1 MNDRSNT
8 VWVIVIVLAL
18 LSVLFASLK
27 LHPVRKKWQN
37 AVMRAQNTNIGTD
50 QELENVIGFLEDRL
64 KYRLDYKFSLE
75 KEPMRLT
82 NVVYLIDASGKR
94 ISGKRTSKIKVTHV
108 INGKVKYAGIYF
120 KGQNFNVVEGDSL
133 AGGRVKNIGKFGI
146 TVEKQGQDIF
156 YDVETTSLND
166 QQMKLGDK

>member
-8 VWVIVIVLAL
+8 VWVIVII
-18 LSVLFASLK
+18 LSLISGLFASLK
-27 LHPVRKKWQN
+27 LYPVRMKWQN

-50 QELENVIGFLEDRL
+50 KELENVIGFLEDRL
-64 KYRLDYKFSLE
+64 KYRLGYEFSLE

-82 NVVYLIDASGKR
+82 NVVYLTDASGKR

-120 KGQNFNVVEGDSL
+120 KGENFNVVEGDSI

-146 TVEKQGQDIF
+146 TVEKQGQDVF
-156 YDVETTSLND
+156 YDVETTTLDD
-166 QQMKLGDK
+166 QQTISGDK

>member
-27 LHPVRKKWQN
+27 LQPVRKKWQN
-37 AVMRAQNTNIGTD
+37 AVIRAQNTNIGTD

-64 KYRLDYKFSLE
+64 KYRLGYEFSLE

-82 NVVYLIDASGKR
+82 NVVYLTDASGKR

-108 INGKVKYAGIYF
+108 INGKIKYAGIYY
-120 KGQNFNVVEGDSL
+120 KGQNFTVVEGDSL

-146 TVEKQGQDIF
+146 TVEKQGQDKF

-166 QQMKLGDK
+166 QQLKLGDK

>member
-8 VWVIVIVLAL
+8 VWVIVIILAL

-27 LHPVRKKWQN
+27 LKPVRKKWQN
-37 AVMRAQNTNIGTD
+37 AVIRAQNTNIGTD
-50 QELENVIGFLEDRL
+50 EELDNVIGFLEDRL
-64 KYRLDYKFSLE
+64 KYRLDYEFSLE

-82 NVVYLIDASGKR
+82 NVVYLTDASGKR

-108 INGKVKYAGIYF
+108 INGKIKYAGIFF
-120 KGQNFNVVEGDSL
+120 KGQHFNVVEGDSI
-133 AGGRVKNIGKFGI
+133 AGGRIKNIGIFGI
-146 TVEKQGQDIF
+146 TVEKLGHDDF
-156 YDVETTSLND
+156 YEVETTSLDD

>member
-8 VWVIVIVLAL
+8 VWVIVVVLAL

-27 LHPVRKKWQN
+27 LYPVREKWQN
-37 AVMRAQNTNIGTD
+37 AVIRAQNTKIGTD
-50 QELENVIGFLEDRL
+50 KELENVIGFLEDRL
-64 KYRLDYKFSLE
+64 KYRLDYEFSLE

-82 NVVYLIDASGKR
+82 NVVYLTDASGKR

-108 INGKVKYAGIYF
+108 ISGKIKYAGIYF
-120 KGQNFNVVEGDSL
+120 KGQHFNVVEGDSL
-133 AGGRVKNIGKFGI
+133 AGGWVKNIGKFGI
-146 TVEKQGQDIF
+146 TVEKQGKDKF
-156 YDVETTSLND
+156 FEVESTSLDD

>member
-1 MNDRSNT
+1 MNDRSNA
-8 VWVIVIVLAL
+8 VWGIAIVLAL

-27 LHPVRKKWQN
+27 LYPVYNKWQY

-50 QELENVIGFLEDRL
+50 KELENVIGFLEDRL
-64 KYRLDYKFSLE
+64 KYRLDYEFSLE

-108 INGKVKYAGIYF
+108 INGKEKYAGIYF

-146 TVEKQGQDIF
+146 TVEKQGQDVF
-156 YDVETTSLND
+156 YDVETTSLDD
-166 QQMKLGDK
+166 QQTKLGDK